1 MSWQIVDADRNHS
14 MKSLSAFI
22 QRISRPIAR
31 VDYKLSFYTERL
43 PLSTAADVQ
52 LKKPYL
58 PPLAVKIVCSEPK
71 DQPTINLFN

>member
-22 QRISRPIAR
+22 QRISRPIAG

-52 LKKPYL
+52 LKKP
-58 PPLAVKIVCSEPK
+58 
-71 DQPTINLFN
+71 